1 MKKRLKIIFYFLLE
15 LVLSLL
21 VLGSVGLIFLKNT
34 VYSPDYVKKQLEE
47 SNYYTHLSQTIYDR
61 MSENVYQAALDETIL
76 ENLYTVDSLKTTV
89 NEMIDT
95 VYAGKEYK
103 VDTTHLKEV
112 LENNINAY
120 LEKHSMEVTNQESL
134 NELTN
139 LFANIYTREIT
150 ISNATNLIYKLMN
163 KTASLINIGI
173 IVCIILAIILSIII
187 KIKFKDITYAIPF
200 ILTGAMFIIIN
211 MYINHSIVVQSIYLG
226 DPKLTSLVQQVLTN
240 ILGLCTKYGIITIVI
255 GSLAAAIEYIVSSLK
270 PKEKKE
276 PKIAK
281 KTVNE

>member
-1 MKKRLKIIFYFLLE
+1 MKKRLKIIIYFLLE
-15 LVLSLL
+15 IVLSLL

-47 SNYYTHLSQTIYDR
+47 SNYYTNLSQTIYDR

-103 VDTTHLKEV
+103 VDTTHFKEV

-120 LEKHSMEVTNQESL
+120 LKKHSMEVTNQESL

-139 LFANIYTREIT
+139 LFSNIYTREIT
-150 ISNATNLIYKLMN
+150 ISNSINIIYKLMN
-163 KTASLINIGI
+163 KTTSLVNIGI

-200 ILTGAMFIIIN
+200 ILTGAMFIIVN

-226 DPKLTSLVQQVLTN
+226 DPKLTSLVQQVLTS

-255 GSLAAAIEYIVSSLK
+255 GCLAAAIEYIVSSLK
-270 PKEKKE
+270 PKEEKE
-276 PKIAK
+276 PKIAN
-281 KTVNE
+281 KTVKE